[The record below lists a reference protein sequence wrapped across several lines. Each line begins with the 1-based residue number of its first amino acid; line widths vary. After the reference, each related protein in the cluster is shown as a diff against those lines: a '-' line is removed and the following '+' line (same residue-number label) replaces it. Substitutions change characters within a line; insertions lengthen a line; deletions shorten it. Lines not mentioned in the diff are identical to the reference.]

1 MADDEI
7 DDDDDEVIDE
17 DEEGEGEDEESSG
30 GSKKLLIIIGL
41 AVLLLIGAA
50 AAVFFTGLLDP
61 LLGGGEETTE
71 QTGGGETSDG
81 ADDEED
87 DGDTGPAVFHDI
99 PEMIV
104 TLNTGNRKPVF
115 LKIRVSLELR
125 SSEDV
130 ARIQSLLPRIVDNFQ
145 VYLRELRIDDL
156 KGSAGMYR
164 LREELLT
171 RVRAAA
177 HPAKINA
184 VLFKEMLIQ

>member
-61 LLGGGEETTE
+61 LLGGGEET
-71 QTGGGETSDG
+71 SDG

-130 ARIQSLLPRIVDNFQ
+130 ARIQSILPRIVDNFQ